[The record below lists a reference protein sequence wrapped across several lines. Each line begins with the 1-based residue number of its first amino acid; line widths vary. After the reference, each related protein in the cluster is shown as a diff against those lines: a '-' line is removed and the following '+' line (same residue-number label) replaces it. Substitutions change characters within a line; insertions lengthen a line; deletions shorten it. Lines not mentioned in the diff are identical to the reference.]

1 MQLRSGLTSAR
12 FIAKQT
18 TNYALAFCIFPAP
31 PSATST
37 TNYSARGQ
45 YCIWLVIVRS
55 TITTLPDSTK
65 IVDETRKFF
74 RTKSDIRNHI
84 RDAYQTEIARDSTA
98 IAVASQSLARR
109 KQERRDL
116 LQSLRAG
123 GGSAPRSSVA
133 PPAVPAQ
140 PPNTSKKK
148 KKQ

>member
-1 MQLRSGLTSAR
+1 MRLLFAFSLLPLLLQAQQITVRVDSTASGW
-12 FIAKQT
+12 F
-18 TNYALAFCIFPAP
+18 F
-31 PSATST
+31 
-37 TNYSARGQ
+37 
-45 YCIWLVIVRS
+45 VRS

-74 RTKSDIRNHI
+74 RTKSDIRNYI

-98 IAVASQSLARR
+98 ISVASQSLARR
-109 KQERRDL
+109 KQERRAL

-123 GGSAPRSSVA
+123 GGSALRSSVA
-133 PPAVPAQ
+133 PPAVPTQ